1 MNKTDIIS
9 KEVSEGW
16 DQPQVVVVKNT
27 ALPAGEIA
35 RLKDLL
41 SPEERVKSERFR
53 LPHDRDSYTIVHGLL
68 RRILAEYYQVSPS
81 AVEITYDAFG
91 KPSVAGNRANM
102 FFNLSHS
109 AGVSVLAFDRDHEI
123 GVDVEQI
130 RKDFEYRPI
139 VDGFFAK
146 EDMQFLGSPEGR
158 SVAGFY
164 KIWTRKEALLKAIG
178 TGIGENLAISVSG
191 PVSSGFRLNTM
202 MFGKQYVITVA
213 TNPMSGGI
221 RTILN

>member
-1 MNKTDIIS
+1 MNKTDMIS
-9 KEVSEGW
+9 REVSDGW

-35 RLKDLL
+35 LLKGLL
-41 SPEERVKSERFR
+41 SPEERAKSERFR

-68 RRILAEYYQVSPS
+68 RRILGEYFNISPG
-81 AVEITYDAFG
+81 AVEIVYDAFG
-91 KPSVAGNRANM
+91 KPSVAGSHGII

-109 AGVSVLAFDRDHEI
+109 TGVSVLAFDRDHQI
-123 GVDVEQI
+123 GVDVEHI

-139 VDGFFAK
+139 VDRFFGR
-146 EDMQFLGSPEGR
+146 EDMQFLGSPEGS

-178 TGIGENLAISVSG
+178 TGIGENLAIGVSE
-191 PVSSGFRLNTM
+191 PVSSGFRLNTT
-202 MFGKQYVITVA
+202 MFGTQYVITTA
-213 TNPMSGGI
+213 TNPVSGGI